1 MKKKLLVVV
10 LFIISYSGFA
20 QKKDSTQEK
29 VDVIQS
35 KIHVLKVAKDSIK
48 AADTLKYWKKGGITG
63 LNFTQSSF
71 TNWAAGGENAFSA
84 TALTSL
90 FANYKKDKWTWDNN
104 LDMAYG
110 LLKSGNDKARKNEDK
125 IDFTSKLGRYAFYEH
140 WYYTALVSFKSQFDK
155 GYNLPDDSNVVS
167 HFLAPAYVIGAIGLD
182 YKTKDNSFSAF
193 ISPVT
198 SKTVIVNDQRLA
210 DAGAY
215 GVTPAKYD
223 SVAGVYVL
231 VKNGKMVNSQFGG
244 YIKIAFK
251 KEIMKNVT
259 LATKLELFSNYLKDP
274 QNIQVN
280 WEMLI
285 SMKVNK
291 LITAS
296 ISTNMIYDHN
306 IPVPVKREINGVTV
320 NGTGPRLQFKEILA
334 IGISYKF

>member
-1 MKKKLLVVV
+1 MKKITI
-10 LFIISYSGFA
+10 LFCICFISTLSFA
-20 QKKDSTQEK
+20 QTP
-29 VDVIQS
+29 
-35 KIHVLKVAKDSIK
+35 
-48 AADTLKYWKKGGITG
+48 DTTKPVKSWKKGGLIG

-84 TALTSL
+84 TALTNL
-90 FANYKKDKWTWDNN
+90 FANYKKNNWTWDNN

-110 LLKSGNDKARKNEDK
+110 LLQSGTSKPRKNEDK
-125 IDFTSKLGRYAFYEH
+125 IDLTSKLGRYAFYDH
-140 WYYTALVSFKSQFDK
+140 WYYTALVNFKSQFDK

-167 HFLAPAYVIGAIGLD
+167 HFMAPAYLIASIGLD
-182 YKTKDNSFSAF
+182 YKTKDNSFSAY

-198 SKTVIVNDQRLA
+198 SKTVIVNDQKLA

-215 GVTPAKYD
+215 GVDAAQYD
-223 SVAGVYVL
+223 SVAGVYTL
-231 VKNGKMVNSQFGG
+231 VKNGNMINSQFGG
-244 YIKIAFK
+244 YVKIAFK
-251 KEIMKNVT
+251 KDIMKNVN
-259 LATKLELFSNYLKDP
+259 LATKLELFSDYLKNP

-291 LITAS
+291 LINAS

-306 IPVPVKREINGVTV
+306 IPVPVVREINGVKV
-320 NGTGPRLQFKEILA
+320 PGTGPRLQFKEVLA

>member
-1 MKKKLLVVV
+1 MKKY
-10 LFIISYSGFA
+10 LFIIILFTFCSAVFA
-20 QKKDSTQEK
+20 QKD
-29 VDVIQS
+29 
-35 KIHVLKVAKDSIK
+35 
-48 AADTLKYWKKGGITG
+48 AADTIKYWKKGGLTG

-84 TALTSL
+84 TALTNL
-90 FANYKKDKWTWDNN
+90 FANYKKGKWTWDNN

-110 LLKSGNDKARKNEDK
+110 LLKSGKDKVRKNEDK

-140 WYYTALVSFKSQFDK
+140 WYYTLLVNFKSQFDK

-167 HFLAPAYVIGAIGLD
+167 HFLAPGYVIAALGLD
-182 YKTKDNSFSAF
+182 YKTKDNSFSFF
-193 ISPVT
+193 ISPLT
-198 SKTVIVNDQRLA
+198 SKTVIVNDQKLA

-231 VKNGKMVNSQFGG
+231 VKNGEMINSEFGG
-244 YIKIAFK
+244 YMKIAFK
-251 KEIMKNVT
+251 KDIMKNVN

-280 WEMLI
+280 WEMLL
-285 SMKVNK
+285 SMKVNR

-296 ISTNMIYDHN
+296 ISTNMIYDHT
-306 IPVPVKREINGVTV
+306 IPVPVKREINGVMV
-320 NGTGPRLQFKEILA
+320 DGTGPRLQFKEVLA